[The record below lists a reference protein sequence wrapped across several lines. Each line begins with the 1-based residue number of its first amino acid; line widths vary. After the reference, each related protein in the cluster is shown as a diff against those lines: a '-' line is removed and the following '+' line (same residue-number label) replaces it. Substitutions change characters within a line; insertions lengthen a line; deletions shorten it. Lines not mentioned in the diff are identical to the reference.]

1 MRAASNRRIAG
12 RAPTL
17 KPQLESASWV
27 GRRRWDLS
35 FQSGETIVLPEGE
48 GDAKTALAKFAE
60 MDKSAGLLGRG
71 IKRFDLRIPGKMI
84 VRLPRAPASRSV
96 PTTPQRKLIPTDMA
110 APTQQPL
117 ITALDIGSSK
127 VSALI
132 VTRDD
137 DGRLRVLGTGQRES
151 RGVKRGYVTDMEAS
165 EVAVREAV
173 EIAERMSGV
182 TIDDVWASFGAGGLV
197 SDIANV
203 EVELGG
209 HQVEQSDI
217 DELLAAA
224 SARST
229 AAARSCSTPTRRSTR
244 STGSKGVKHPIGLH
258 ADRLGVDIHVVAA
271 DPAPLAQ
278 HRLRHPL
285 GASRREGDRRLAGRR
300 GAGLPDREERE
311 LGVALVE
318 LGAEVTNVSL
328 HAGGMLVG
336 LRSIPLGAKDIT
348 DDIACAFGV
357 QRRDAERLKC
367 FYGSAMTSPRDNHE
381 MIDATPIGAEDGA
394 EPTRITRAQL
404 MTVIR
409 QQVEEL
415 TGQIDAALKWL
426 GFTGPVGRQV
436 VLTGGGAELKNIAD
450 YMQGVLGRAVRVGR
464 PRTITGLPEAH
475 SGPAFSTLVG
485 LAMLAGSAS
494 GDIRDIAQRTARAR
508 PKRRAGSSG
517 A

>member
-1 MRAASNRRIAG
+1 MP
-12 RAPTL
+12 APSE
-17 KPQLESASWV
+17 K
-27 GRRRWDLS
+27 
-35 FQSGETIVLPEGE
+35 
-48 GDAKTALAKFAE
+48 
-60 MDKSAGLLGRG
+60 
-71 IKRFDLRIPGKMI
+71 
-84 VRLPRAPASRSV
+84 
-96 PTTPQRKLIPTDMA
+96 
-110 APTQQPL
+110 PL
-117 ITALDIGSSK
+117 IAALDIGSSK

-132 VTRDD
+132 VTKDD

-151 RGVKRGYVTDMEAS
+151 RGVKRGFVTDMESS

-173 EIAERMSGV
+173 EIAERISGV

-209 HQVEQSDI
+209 HQVVED
-217 DELLAAA
+217 DVNELLNAGKGAIDRNGQVVLHA
-224 SARST
+224 QPALYT
-229 AAARSCSTPTRRSTR
+229 ID
-244 STGSKGVKHPIGLH
+244 GVEGVKHPVGLH
-258 ADRLGVDIHVVAA
+258 ADRLGVDIHVIAA
-271 DPAPLAQ
+271 DPAPLRNIDYVIRSA
-278 HRLRHPL
+278 HL
-285 GASRREGDRRLAGRR
+285 GVRKIVASPVAAALACLT
-300 GAGLPDREERE
+300 AEERD

-318 LGAEVTNVSL
+318 MGAEVTNVSL

-381 MIDATPIGAEDGA
+381 MIDAAPIGGDEGG

-404 MTVIR
+404 MTVVR
-409 QQVEEL
+409 QRVEEL
-415 TGQIDAALKWL
+415 TNQIEVALKSL

-464 PRTITGLPEAH
+464 PRTLTGLPEAH
-475 SGPAFSTLVG
+475 GGPAFSTLVG
-485 LAMLAGSAS
+485 LAMLAGQDA
-494 GDIRDIAQRTARAR
+494 RDLTDLPAAQR
-508 PKRRAGSSG
+508 AGKVANGFFGRMLAVLKQSY
-517 A
+517 

>member
-1 MRAASNRRIAG
+1 MPSPADNRMIA
-12 RAPTL
+12 
-17 KPQLESASWV
+17 
-27 GRRRWDLS
+27 
-35 FQSGETIVLPEGE
+35 
-48 GDAKTALAKFAE
+48 
-60 MDKSAGLLGRG
+60 
-71 IKRFDLRIPGKMI
+71 
-84 VRLPRAPASRSV
+84 
-96 PTTPQRKLIPTDMA
+96 
-110 APTQQPL
+110 
-117 ITALDIGSSK
+117 ALDIGSSK

-132 VTRDD
+132 VTADD

-165 EVAVREAV
+165 EFAVREAV
-173 EIAERMSGV
+173 ELAERMSGV
-182 TIDDVWASFGAGGLV
+182 TIDEVWASYGAGGLV
-197 SDIANV
+197 SDVANV

-209 HQVEQSDI
+209 HQVEQADI
-217 DELLAAA
+217 DELLSGGRDALDRGGQVVLHAQPA
-224 SARST
+224 LYT
-229 AAARSCSTPTRRSTR
+229 ID
-244 STGSKGVKHPIGLH
+244 GVEGVKHPIGLH

-271 DPAPLAQ
+271 DPAPLRNIDYVIRSA
-278 HRLRHPL
+278 HL
-285 GASRREGDRRLAGRR
+285 GVKAIVASPVAAALAC
-300 GAGLPDREERE
+300 LTEEERE

-348 DDIACAFGV
+348 DDIACAFAV

-381 MIDATPIGAEDGA
+381 MIEATQIGAEEGA

-404 MTVIR
+404 MMVIR
-409 QQVEEL
+409 QRVEEL
-415 TGQIDAALKWL
+415 TAQIEAALKEL

-464 PRTITGLPEAH
+464 PRTITGLPDAH

-485 LAMLAGSAS
+485 LAYLAGSGS
-494 GDIRDIAQRTARAR
+494 SDIRDIAIGKLTERKPATGVIGRLIAAMR
-508 PKRRAGSSG
+508 GG
-517 A
+517 F

>member
-1 MRAASNRRIAG
+1 
-12 RAPTL
+12 
-17 KPQLESASWV
+17 
-27 GRRRWDLS
+27 
-35 FQSGETIVLPEGE
+35 
-48 GDAKTALAKFAE
+48 
-60 MDKSAGLLGRG
+60 
-71 IKRFDLRIPGKMI
+71 
-84 VRLPRAPASRSV
+84 
-96 PTTPQRKLIPTDMA
+96 MA

-132 VTRDD
+132 VTRDE
-137 DGRLRVLGTGQRES
+137 DGRLRVLGSGQRES
-151 RGVKRGYVTDMEAS
+151 RGVKRGYVTDMESS

-173 EIAERMSGV
+173 ESAERMSQV

-197 SDIANV
+197 SDVANV

-217 DELLAAA
+217 EELLRGGKAAIHSGDRTVLHA
-224 SARST
+224 HPALYT
-229 AAARSCSTPTRRSTR
+229 ID
-244 STGSKGVKHPIGLH
+244 GVEGVKHPIGLH

-271 DPAPLAQ
+271 DPAPLRNLDFVIRSA
-278 HRLRHPL
+278 HL
-285 GASRREGDRRLAGRR
+285 GVTAIVASPVA
-300 GAGLPDREERE
+300 AGLACLTAEERE

-381 MIDATPIGAEDGA
+381 MIEANLMGAEDGD

-409 QQVEEL
+409 QQVESL
-415 TGQIDAALKWL
+415 TSQIDAALKSL

-464 PRTITGLPEAH
+464 PRSITGLPDAH
-475 SGPAFSTLVG
+475 SGPAFATLVG
-485 LAMLAGSAS
+485 LAMLASGVS
-494 GDIRDIAQRTARAR
+494 GDIRDIALG
-508 PKRRAGSSG
+508 PMVDRRASG
-517 A
+517 GFVARLMNALKQGY

>member
-1 MRAASNRRIAG
+1 MPSRQDQHLIA
-12 RAPTL
+12 
-17 KPQLESASWV
+17 
-27 GRRRWDLS
+27 
-35 FQSGETIVLPEGE
+35 
-48 GDAKTALAKFAE
+48 
-60 MDKSAGLLGRG
+60 
-71 IKRFDLRIPGKMI
+71 
-84 VRLPRAPASRSV
+84 
-96 PTTPQRKLIPTDMA
+96 
-110 APTQQPL
+110 
-117 ITALDIGSSK
+117 ALDIGSSK
-127 VSALI
+127 VCALI
-132 VTRDD
+132 VTHDE
-137 DGRLRVLGTGQRES
+137 DGRLRVLGSGQRES

-173 EIAERMSGV
+173 EIAERISGV

-217 DELLAAA
+217 NELLSVGK
-224 SARST
+224 SAIDRGGQMVLHAHPALYT
-229 AAARSCSTPTRRSTR
+229 LD
-244 STGSKGVKHPIGLH
+244 GVEGVKSPIGLH

-271 DPAPLAQ
+271 DPAPLRNIDYVIRSA
-278 HRLRHPL
+278 HL
-285 GASRREGDRRLAGRR
+285 GVKRIIASPVAGALAC
-300 GAGLPDREERE
+300 LTQEERE

-318 LGAEVTNVSL
+318 MGAEVTNVSL

-381 MIDATPIGAEDGA
+381 MIDAAPIGAEDNA

-409 QQVEEL
+409 QQVEDL
-415 TGQIDAALKWL
+415 TGQIDGALKSL

-494 GDIRDIAQRTARAR
+494 GDIRDIAHGPRVQKAATGFVGRMFAALRQ
-508 PKRRAGSSG
+508 GY
-517 A
+517 

>member
-1 MRAASNRRIAG
+1 MPSHQDQQLIA
-12 RAPTL
+12 
-17 KPQLESASWV
+17 
-27 GRRRWDLS
+27 
-35 FQSGETIVLPEGE
+35 
-48 GDAKTALAKFAE
+48 
-60 MDKSAGLLGRG
+60 
-71 IKRFDLRIPGKMI
+71 
-84 VRLPRAPASRSV
+84 
-96 PTTPQRKLIPTDMA
+96 
-110 APTQQPL
+110 
-117 ITALDIGSSK
+117 ALDIGSSK

-132 VTRDD
+132 VTHDD
-137 DGRLRVLGTGQRES
+137 DGRLRVLGSGQRES

-173 EIAERMSGV
+173 EIAERISGV
-182 TIDDVWASFGAGGLV
+182 TIDDVWASFGAGGLA

-217 DELLAAA
+217 DQLLSVGK
-224 SARST
+224 SAIDRGGQMVLHAHPALYT
-229 AAARSCSTPTRRSTR
+229 LD
-244 STGSKGVKHPIGLH
+244 GVEGVRQPIGLH
-258 ADRLGVDIHVVAA
+258 ADKLGVDIHVVAA
-271 DPAPLAQ
+271 DPAPLRNIDYVIRSA
-278 HRLRHPL
+278 HL
-285 GASRREGDRRLAGRR
+285 GVKRIIASPVAAALAC
-300 GAGLPDREERE
+300 LTPEERE

-318 LGAEVTNVSL
+318 MGAEVTNVSL

-381 MIDATPIGAEDGA
+381 MIDAAPIGAEDGA

-409 QQVEEL
+409 QQVEDL
-415 TGQIDAALKWL
+415 TGQIDVALKSL

-464 PRTITGLPEAH
+464 PKTITGLPEAH

-494 GDIRDIAQRTARAR
+494 GDIRDIAQGQRAQKAATGFVGR
-508 PKRRAGSSG
+508 MFAALKQGY
-517 A
+517 

>member
-1 MRAASNRRIAG
+1 MPSHQDQQLIA
-12 RAPTL
+12 
-17 KPQLESASWV
+17 
-27 GRRRWDLS
+27 
-35 FQSGETIVLPEGE
+35 
-48 GDAKTALAKFAE
+48 
-60 MDKSAGLLGRG
+60 
-71 IKRFDLRIPGKMI
+71 
-84 VRLPRAPASRSV
+84 
-96 PTTPQRKLIPTDMA
+96 
-110 APTQQPL
+110 
-117 ITALDIGSSK
+117 ALDIGSSK

-132 VTRDD
+132 VTHDD
-137 DGRLRVLGTGQRES
+137 DGRLRVLGSGQRES

-173 EIAERMSGV
+173 EIAERISGV
-182 TIDDVWASFGAGGLV
+182 TIDDVWASFGAGGLA

-217 DELLAAA
+217 NQLLSVGK
-224 SARST
+224 SAIDRGGQMVLHAHPALYT
-229 AAARSCSTPTRRSTR
+229 LD
-244 STGSKGVKHPIGLH
+244 GVEGVRQPIGLH
-258 ADRLGVDIHVVAA
+258 ADKLGVDIHVVAA
-271 DPAPLAQ
+271 DPAPLRNIDYVIRSA
-278 HRLRHPL
+278 HL
-285 GASRREGDRRLAGRR
+285 GVKRIIASPVAAALAC
-300 GAGLPDREERE
+300 LTQEERE

-318 LGAEVTNVSL
+318 MGAEVTNVSL

-381 MIDATPIGAEDGA
+381 MIDAAPLGAEDGA

-409 QQVEEL
+409 QQVEDL
-415 TGQIDAALKWL
+415 TGRIDVALKSL
-426 GFTGPVGRQV
+426 GFSGPVGRQV

-494 GDIRDIAQRTARAR
+494 GDIRDIAQGLRAQKAATGFVGR
-508 PKRRAGSSG
+508 MFAALKQGY
-517 A
+517 